1 MDFVID
7 FALVD
12 WSRALFALTAM
23 YHWLFVPFTLG
34 VTFIIAI
41 MFTIYYKTKSEDWKR
56 ITKFWTKLLA
66 INFAIWVATWIILEF
81 EFGTNWSNY
90 SWMVWDIFGAPLA
103 IEWIVAF
110 FLETTF
116 LIILLFGW
124 DKVSAKTQLIAAWLT
139 ALGTNLSGLWILI
152 ANAWMQ
158 HPVGMQLNPDTLRQE
173 MVDFFAVVTNPVAI
187 VKFIHTMMSSFTL
200 AAVVV
205 IWVSAY
211 LILKNKESKL
221 AKKSILVA
229 SIFGFL
235 AANMTVISGD
245 IAAKEIAKYQPM
257 KLAAM
262 EALNEGQQWA
272 PLKLFSIVRGQND
285 DWTYNTYLNIELP
298 YFLSFL
304 AFNDFKAFVPWI
316 KDLLYGNPEYNV
328 ESVIE
333 KIRKWKIALESL
345 KTYRSAEDKNS
356 PEAQA
361 ALQTFR
367 ENEKYFGY
375 AYFDENNLKELVPNS
390 PLLFWSFRYMVGMW
404 FWLIV
409 FMALAF
415 LYVYKDKLE
424 SKKWFLK
431 LSILMIPLTYLASEL
446 GWVVA
451 EVWRQPWII
460 QDLMPTKVATTAASA
475 TQIMF
480 IFFIFAIIFTVLLIA
495 ALKIA
500 FARIRQWF

>member
-1 MDFVID
+1 MPAVDMSV
-7 FALVD
+7 VD

-41 MFTIYYKTKSEDWKR
+41 MYTIYYKTRSEDWKR

-66 INFAIWVATWIILEF
+66 INFAIGVATWIILEF
-81 EFGTNWSNY
+81 EFGTNWANY

-124 DKVSAKTQLIAAWLT
+124 DKVSPRTQLIAAWLT
-139 ALGTNLSGLWILI
+139 ALGTNLSWLWILI

-158 HPVGMQLNPDTLRQE
+158 HPVGMQFNPDTLRQE

-187 VKFIHTMMSSFTL
+187 VKFIHTMMSSFTV

-211 LILKNKESKL
+211 LILKWKNVNL

-229 SIFGFL
+229 SIFGFF
-235 AANMTVISGD
+235 ASIMTVISWD

-262 EALNEGQQWA
+262 EALNEWRRWA
-272 PLKLFSIVRGQND
+272 PLKVFSIVWGQNE
-285 DWTYNTYLNIELP
+285 DWTFNTYLDIEIP
-298 YFLSFL
+298 YMLSFL
-304 AFNDFKAFVPWI
+304 AFNDVNAFVPGI
-316 KDLLYGNPEYNV
+316 KDLLYWNPEYGI
-328 ESVIE
+328 EPASE
-333 KIRKWKIALESL
+333 KIKKGKIALEALS
-345 KTYRSAEDKNS
+345 TYRKAKDKNS
-356 PEAQA
+356 PEAQE
-361 ALQTFR
+361 ALATFR
-367 ENEKYFGY
+367 KYEKYFGY
-375 AYFDENNLKELVPNS
+375 AYFDENNLKELVPYS
-390 PLLFWSFRYMVGMW
+390 PLLFWAFRYMVAMG
-404 FWLIV
+404 FWLII

-415 LYVYKDKLE
+415 WYTYTNQIE
-424 SKKWFLK
+424 KKRWFLI
-431 LSILMIPLTYLASEL
+431 LSIIMIPLTFLASEM

-451 EVWRQPWII
+451 EVGRQPWII
-460 QDLMPTKVATTAASA
+460 QDLLPTKVATTAVSA
-475 TQIMF
+475 FKVMVV
-480 IFFIFAIIFTVLLIA
+480 FFMFAILFTILLIA

-500 FARIRQWF
+500 FARIRQGM